1 MNERPKSIIDKI
13 SGLDDLVTSLG
24 EPVYRARQIKAGI
37 FHRLADSYQEM
48 TDIPA
53 RLRDRL
59 SENGP
64 LHCLHPL
71 HLVKSKDGTVKG
83 LFSLLDGNTVEAALM
98 LYRRSGSEGRRAT
111 ICVSTQVGCVVGCP
125 FCATGGQGFVRN
137 LSSGEIIDQV
147 LYFARY
153 LRDDPRNTATNH
165 STAVTNIVFMG
176 MGEPLANYD
185 ELLSAIRTL
194 NAPDGLGLGARSM
207 TVSTAGLPHNL
218 SLIHI

>member
-147 LYFARY
+147 RQTHRLIRTGHNDS
-153 LRDDPRNTATNH
+153 LCMDL
-165 STAVTNIVFMG
+165 
-176 MGEPLANYD
+176 LANRAILQYLND
-185 ELLSAIRTL
+185 KEWYGLNPLLPKRTK
-194 NAPDGLGLGARSM
+194 S
-207 TVSTAGLPHNL
+207 
-218 SLIHI
+218 